1 MTTESRE
8 RIQAGCLILAG
19 GEGKRLSADKP
30 LFLIEGRPI
39 IERVSQ
45 VVGSIF
51 DEVVIVT
58 NSPEKYAFLG
68 LPCVP
73 DERPGCGP
81 LMGIYSGFKHLSH
94 ETAFVCASDM
104 PFLSEDIIRAE
115 LEEADGCDVLVPY
128 PAGLPE
134 FLHGVYA
141 RSCLPTIEAHLDA
154 GRFKIDAL
162 HGSCNVR
169 HLDDAWFAERG
180 FTEHVSR
187 AFANVN
193 TPEDYRRWQPRTA
206 RELDTR
212 GLPGSVDPDVLRK
225 IRSILVADETTYQNA
240 SPEPYDG
247 LWSHSLRVGRIAHF
261 LATEEGIDPTAAFL
275 AGLLHDIG
283 KFAGGVYHP
292 DATAEEEQAARTAR
306 ELLGK
311 TGHAPLV
318 SGIEKAILSL
328 YREDVDPG
336 DLGRVIYDA
345 DRLDKMGCMGV
356 AQFFAKS
363 AVRRRGLDD
372 DLLQR
377 ASIELTYAHHAP
389 DTLMTGTGR
398 RLAASRGPRVRAFY
412 ADLIEEWRE
421 LGLGRFSIRETDVAG
436 IAFVLVL
443 PDHCACGGD
452 LDIST
457 DIEETVKCR
466 SAHVRYTCPGCGSET
481 DFSFCLPNIKDLPP
495 RREEP

>member
-1 MTTESRE
+1 
-8 RIQAGCLILAG
+8 LILAG
-19 GEGKRLSADKP
+19 GEGRRLSPDKP

-39 IERVSQ
+39 IERVSR

-58 NSPEKYAFLG
+58 GSPEKYAFLG

-81 LMGIYSGFKHLSH
+81 LMGIYSGLKHLSH

-115 LEEADGCDVLVPY
+115 LREADGCDVLVPY

-134 FLHGVYA
+134 FLHGVYSK
-141 RSCLPTIEAHLDA
+141 RCLPMIKAHLDA
-154 GRFKIDAL
+154 GRYKIDAL
-162 HGSCNVR
+162 HGSCDVK
-169 HLDDAWFAERG
+169 HLDGGWFSEHG
-180 FTEHVSR
+180 FGSLVAT

-193 TPEDYRRWQPRTA
+193 TPEDYRRWQPRDGK
-206 RELDTR
+206 ELDTN
-212 GLPGSVDPDVLRK
+212 GLTGSVDPDVLRE
-225 IRSILVADETTYQNA
+225 IRRILVRDETTYQNA
-240 SPEPYDG
+240 STEEYDS
-247 LWSHSLRVGRIAHF
+247 LWSHSFRVGRIAHF
-261 LATEEGIDPTAAFL
+261 LATEENIDPTASLL

-306 ELLGK
+306 GILEK
-311 TGHAPLV
+311 TEHGHLV
-318 SGIEKAILSL
+318 GCIEKAILSL

-336 DLGRVIYDA
+336 DVGRVLYDA
-345 DRLDKMGCMGV
+345 DRLDKMGCMGI

-363 AVRRRGLDD
+363 AVRRRVLDD
-372 DLLQR
+372 DLLLR

-389 DTLMTGTGR
+389 GTLKTGTGR
-398 RLAASRGPRVRAFY
+398 RLAASRGPRVRDFY
-412 ADLIEEWRE
+412 AGLIEEWRE
-421 LGLGRFSIRETDVAG
+421 LGLGSFSIREADVAG

-443 PDHCACGGD
+443 PDRCACGGD
-452 LDIST
+452 IDIDT

-466 SAHVRYTCPGCGSET
+466 SAHVRYTCPLCGRET
-481 DFSFCLPNIKDLPP
+481 DFSFCLPNIEDLPP
-495 RREEP
+495 RREQP